1 MPDCKLARLPWKT
14 VWQFLKKLKI
24 EQSYDLAIYTFRN
37 TLSHKDIYVSTFTA
51 ELLTIAKTWKQ
62 SKGPLMDKWMKEMSH
77 THIHTHNVI
86 FRHKKKILPLMT
98 TSIDLEGIMPV
109 R

>member
-1 MPDCKLARLPWKT
+1 MYCKLECQT
-14 VWQFLKKLKI
+14 VNWRGYHGKQYGGSSKKLKI

-77 THIHTHNVI
+77 THIYTHT
-86 FRHKKKILPLMT
+86 M
-98 TSIDLEGIMPV
+98 
-109 R
+109 

>member
-1 MPDCKLARLPWKT
+1 MPDCKLAQLPWKT
-14 VWQFLKKLKI
+14 VWRFLKKLKI

-37 TLSHKDIYVSTFTA
+37 TLSQKDIYVSTFTA

-77 THIHTHNVI
+77 THTYTHT
-86 FRHKKKILPLMT
+86 M
-98 TSIDLEGIMPV
+98 
-109 R
+109 